1 MNTDNLMSSLREMVR
16 AEVHVQM
23 LSAGAI
29 HVSAELEA
37 AMKAQWQE
45 QYSRH
50 ETAVREGLAEL
61 GRLAGSYKPP
71 VKLGGR

>member
-1 MNTDNLMSSLREMVR
+1 MNTDNLMSSIREMVR

-23 LSAGAI
+23 IATGVL
-29 HVSAELEA
+29 HVDA
-37 AMKAQWQE
+37 ASQAQVNE

-71 VKLGGR
+71 VKLGDR